1 MSRRYAT
8 CECELC
14 NAIILK
20 NEAHYEDVTEETGGW
35 QSNSSGSSS
44 SYGSGYSSNSKG
56 NSRSS
61 SRRSSG
67 SRSGSSSRKYY
78 RHRRVWYCE
87 DCYNDLLE
95 YRQLEEIENQRIR
108 KESSERAKTVFYI
121 FCVIVLLF
129 SVAMYSL

>member
-1 MSRRYAT
+1 MTRRYAT

-14 NAIILK
+14 NAIIPK

-35 QSNSSGSSS
+35 QSSSSGTSS
-44 SYGSGYSSNSKG
+44 SYGGGYSYNSKG

-61 SRRSSG
+61 SRSSSG
-67 SRSGSSSRKYY
+67 RRSGSSSRKYY

-95 YRQLEEIENQRIR
+95 YRRLEEIENERIR
-108 KESSERAKTVFYI
+108 KDSSERAKAVFYSL
-121 FCVIVLLF
+121 CVVVLLF
-129 SVAMYSL
+129 CIAIFG